1 MLTEERY
8 NLILERLQSQ
18 GVVKLQE
25 LVEAIGASES
35 TIRRDLVDLESRHLL
50 KRIHGGASLLNQ
62 RSQEPGMDEKTS
74 KNIQE
79 KDVIARL
86 AAREIR
92 DNECI
97 YLDAGTT
104 TLAMISYIEAEN
116 VTVVTNGLSHVE
128 ALVNQRIR
136 SYLLGGMMKI
146 HTKAVIGSIALQN
159 MDNFRFDRCFLGTNG
174 VDLELGYTTPDPE
187 EALIKRRAH
196 QLSGQTYVLADSSK
210 IGEVTFAKLLDLNEA
225 TLITDSVPPHLRKT
239 IAHKTKIIEGSAS

>member
-8 NLILERLQSQ
+8 QLILERLQRQ

-25 LVEAIGASES
+25 LVDSLGASES
-35 TIRRDLVDLESRHLL
+35 TIRRDLVDLESRQLL
-50 KRIHGGASLLNQ
+50 KRVHGGASLLNLK
-62 RSQEPGMDEKTS
+62 SQEPGMEEKTS

-79 KDVIARL
+79 KTVIAQL
-86 AAREIR
+86 AAKEIR
-92 DNECI
+92 DGECI

-104 TLAMISYIEAEN
+104 TLAMIPCIEARN

-128 ALVNQRIR
+128 ALVSKQIR
-136 SYLLGGMMKI
+136 SYLLGGMMKT

-159 MDNFRFDRCFLGTNG
+159 MDNFRFDKCFLGTNG
-174 VDLELGYTTPDPE
+174 VDPQMGYTTPDPE

-210 IGEVTFAKLLDLNEA
+210 IGEVTFAKLFELDEA
-225 TLITDSVPPHLRKT
+225 VLITDSIPANWRK
-239 IAHKTKIIEGSAS
+239 ALLQHTKIIEGSS